1 MATFEAEW
9 AQIRHASSGS
19 GMTLASADDEGP
31 DWTGSGGVQTNK
43 AAWSAAGHGVGLLR
57 GDIKKARTA
66 LDQAQGELGG
76 WGDAVGGVESAVAQA
91 AVATSWTRY
100 LDLASGR
107 CEALATLL
115 EQTGARQDENTQ
127 AIEKAF
133 QALGARYKDTANADQ
148 SQGG

>member
-9 AQIRHASSGS
+9 AQIRHESSGV
-19 GMTLASADDEGP
+19 GMRLASADDDSPG
-31 DWTGSGGVQTNK
+31 WTGSGGVQTNK
-43 AAWSAAGHGVGLLR
+43 SAWSAAGHGVGLLR

-91 AVATSWTRY
+91 AVAASWTRY

-107 CEALATLL
+107 CEALAALL
-115 EQTGARQDENTQ
+115 EQTGTSQDENVH

-133 QALGARYKDTANADQ
+133 QALGARYEDTADADQ
-148 SQGG
+148 NQGG